1 MYRGKII
8 PRGKSTLVL
17 PSKSSKASITGSN
30 CSKRINCVPEQSFRT
45 FIKIQIYL
53 VPKKTKLQCLAPNKI
68 FTRYLK
74 KQKNTTHYE
83 KEKNQSIKTNS
94 KLKPVLI
101 KEDDCYNCISYVQ
114 NVMSMYGKTNTVL

>member
-1 MYRGKII
+1 MKKI
-8 PRGKSTLVL
+8 TLS
-17 PSKSSKASITGSN
+17 PSNLT
-30 CSKRINCVPEQSFRT
+30 VPEQSSII

-68 FTRYLK
+68 FTRYSK

-94 KLKPVLI
+94 KLKPILA
-101 KEDDCYNCISYVQ
+101 KEDNCYNCISYVQ
-114 NVMSMYGKTNTVL
+114 NVKQRHGQY